1 NGKEISRAVGSSKK
15 QAQQLAAKI
24 ALEKIKK

>member
-1 NGKEISRAVGSSKK
+1 VGSSKK